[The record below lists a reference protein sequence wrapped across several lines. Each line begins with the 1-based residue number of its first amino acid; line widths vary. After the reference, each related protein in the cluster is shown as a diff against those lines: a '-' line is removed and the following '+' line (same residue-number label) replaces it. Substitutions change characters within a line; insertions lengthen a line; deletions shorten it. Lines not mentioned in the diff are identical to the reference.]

1 MQMWANDFPFAQSAS
16 LAGKQKIPD
25 NHHEGGV
32 LHVLFSFKK
41 LFLETILLLFS
52 VSKRVMIKLAADRKA
67 VRGSQNDP
75 LTQNSGGAQVL
86 VLIRPG
92 PLYYY

>member
-1 MQMWANDFPFAQSAS
+1 MKGG
-16 LAGKQKIPD
+16 LACLVVFQ
-25 NHHEGGV
+25 
-32 LHVLFSFKK
+32 K
-41 LFLETILLLFS
+41 LFLEIILLLFS

-67 VRGSQNDP
+67 GRGSQNDP

>member
-1 MQMWANDFPFAQSAS
+1 MKGG
-16 LAGKQKIPD
+16 LACLVVFQ
-25 NHHEGGV
+25 
-32 LHVLFSFKK
+32 K
-41 LFLETILLLFS
+41 LFLEIILLLFS
-52 VSKRVMIKLAADRKA
+52 VSKRVMIKLAADLKA
-67 VRGSQNDP
+67 GRGSQNDP